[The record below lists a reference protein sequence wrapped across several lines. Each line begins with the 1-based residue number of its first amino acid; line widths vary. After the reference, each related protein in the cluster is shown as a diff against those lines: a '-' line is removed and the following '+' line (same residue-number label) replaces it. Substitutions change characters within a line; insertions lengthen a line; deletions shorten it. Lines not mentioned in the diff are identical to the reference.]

1 MLLLSIL
8 WIFIFLLI
16 VEMISLE
23 DLCKFVRGILPCR
36 QFSQEESRNDIGV
49 AFHRGTEPENDPSV
63 EFLLQNVISEGY
75 KSHENTTTWTS
86 V

>member
-16 VEMISLE
+16 VEMITLE
-23 DLCKFVRGILPCR
+23 DLCKFIRRILPCR
-36 QFSQEESRNDIGV
+36 HLSHEESRNDIGV
-49 AFHRGTEPENDPSV
+49 AFHRATEPENDLSV
-63 EFLLQNVISEGY
+63 EFLLQNVISESY

>member
-16 VEMISLE
+16 VEMITLE
-23 DLCKFVRGILPCR
+23 ALCKFVRRILPRR
-36 QFSQEESRNDIGV
+36 QLSQEESRNDIGV
-49 AFHRGTEPENDPSV
+49 VFHRRTEPENDLSV
-63 EFLLQNVISEGY
+63 EFLLQNVTSESY